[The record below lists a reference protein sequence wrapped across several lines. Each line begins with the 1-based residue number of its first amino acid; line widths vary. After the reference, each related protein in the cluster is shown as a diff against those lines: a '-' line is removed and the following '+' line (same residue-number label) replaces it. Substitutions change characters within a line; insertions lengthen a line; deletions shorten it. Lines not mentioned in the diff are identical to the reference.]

1 MSDSELY
8 VIELDGDG
16 GDATTI
22 RNLVQCTYTK
32 GGSLDV
38 SRRNITAMFRLV
50 RCKEC
55 RYACE
60 PLDARGRWLVC
71 DMGSGKSVGPD
82 DFCSFGEPMEDGD
95 GDA

>member
-1 MSDSELY
+1 MSDSKLY
-8 VIELDGDG
+8 VIELGEDNGPL
-16 GDATTI
+16 I
-22 RNLVQCTYTK
+22 PML
-32 GGSLDV
+32 
-38 SRRNITAMFRLV
+38 RLT

-55 RYACE
+55 RYANE

-71 DMGSGKSVGPD
+71 DMGSGESVGPD